1 MIFDPENNVKN
12 IYFLYF
18 DIVILAPVE
27 EQGSEMSRYQSVDSA
42 TGTRQVRGAVGQ
54 AGAQAA
60 RQHPGHVHG
69 QHLQIFLMIHPFY
82 PRQR

>member
-1 MIFDPENNVKN
+1 MIFDRENNVKN

-18 DIVILAPVE
+18 DIVILTPVE
-27 EQGSEMSRYQSVDSA
+27 EEGGEMSSYQSVDSA
-42 TGTRQVRGAVGQ
+42 TGTCQVRGAVGQ

-60 RQHPGHVHG
+60 RQHTRHVHG